1 LRDAL
6 RKINH
11 KSNVLGVC
19 EVAES
24 KAKMLVVD
32 DDPAIR
38 DILSVVLTEIGYEVR
53 AVEDGFAALIEIRKN
68 APDILLSDLN
78 MPGMSGFE
86 LLCVVRHQFP
96 VIHTVAMSS
105 MFSSS
110 EVPSGIAADAFY
122 QKGTGVNSLLRLL
135 QTLPRHDRVS
145 ADHTTVLQP
154 LFPLRDDYVDLGDL
168 HEMISYAECL
178 RMVSMVQS
186 QTISQMREVVC
197 PQCSGLIQAAFEP
210 ISDDGS
216 QSRVKENHS
225 SALPPLHGIHQL
237 DN

>member
-1 LRDAL
+1 MA
-6 RKINH
+6 
-11 KSNVLGVC
+11 
-19 EVAES
+19 AT
-24 KAKMLVVD
+24 KAKVLVVD

-38 DILSVVLTEIGYEVR
+38 DILSAVLTEIGYEVR
-53 AVEDGFAALIEIRKN
+53 AVEDGFTGLIEIRKD

-96 VIHTVAMSS
+96 AIQAVAMSG

-122 QKGTGVNSLLRLL
+122 QKGTGVSSLLRML
-135 QTLPRHDRVS
+135 QTLPCHGRVS
-145 ADHTTVLQP
+145 ADHATVLQP

-168 HEMISYAECL
+168 QEMISYSECL
-178 RMVSMVQS
+178 RMVSIVQS

-197 PQCSGLIQAAFEP
+197 PQCSGLIQAAFEA
-210 ISDDGS
+210 IIDDGS
-216 QSRVKENHS
+216 QSRLKES
-225 SALPPLHGIHQL
+225 RPSTLPPLHGVQRL

>member
-1 LRDAL
+1 
-6 RKINH
+6 
-11 KSNVLGVC
+11 
-19 EVAES
+19 
-24 KAKMLVVD
+24 MLVVD

-38 DILSVVLTEIGYEVR
+38 NILSVVLGEIGYQVR
-53 AVEDGFAALIEIRKN
+53 AVEDGFAALIEIRKD

-96 VIHTVAMSS
+96 AIHTVAMSS

-122 QKGTGVNSLLRLL
+122 QKGTGVTSLLRML
-135 QTLPRHDRVS
+135 QTLPRNGRVL
-145 ADHTTVLQP
+145 ADHATVLQP
-154 LFPLRDDYVDLGDL
+154 LYPIRHDYIDSGEL
-168 HEMISYAECL
+168 HEMLSYSECL

-186 QTISQMREVVC
+186 QTISQMRDIVC
-197 PQCSGLIQAAFEP
+197 PQCSSLIEAAFKP
-210 ISDDGS
+210 IVDEGS
-216 QSRVKENHS
+216 LPRMKESHS
-225 SALPPLHGIHQL
+225 STLLHLHDVQQF

>member
-1 LRDAL
+1 M
-6 RKINH
+6 
-11 KSNVLGVC
+11 
-19 EVAES
+19 AET

-38 DILSVVLTEIGYEVR
+38 DILSVVLAEIGYEVR
-53 AVEDGFAALIEIRKN
+53 AVEDGFAALIEIRKD

-96 VIHTVAMSS
+96 AIQAVAMSS

-110 EVPSGIAADAFY
+110 QVPSGVAADAFY
-122 QKGTGVNSLLRLL
+122 QKGTGVNSLLRML
-135 QTLPRHDRVS
+135 QTLPWHGRVP
-145 ADHTTVLQP
+145 ADQAAVLQP
-154 LFPLRDDYVDLGDL
+154 LFPLREDYVDLGDL

-186 QTISQMREVVC
+186 QTISQMREIVC
-197 PQCSGLIQAAFEP
+197 PQCSGLIQTAFEP
-210 ISDDGS
+210 IVAEGS
-216 QSRVKENHS
+216 QTRLKES
-225 SALPPLHGIHQL
+225 GPTALPPLLAAQQL

>member
-1 LRDAL
+1 MA
-6 RKINH
+6 
-11 KSNVLGVC
+11 
-19 EVAES
+19 AT
-24 KAKMLVVD
+24 KAKVLVVD

-38 DILSVVLTEIGYEVR
+38 DILSAVLTEIGYEVR
-53 AVEDGFAALIEIRKN
+53 AVEDGFTALIEIRKD

-96 VIHTVAMSS
+96 AIQAVAMSG

-122 QKGTGVNSLLRLL
+122 QKGTGVSSLLRML
-135 QTLPRHDRVS
+135 QTLPCHGRVS
-145 ADHTTVLQP
+145 ADHATVLQP

-168 HEMISYAECL
+168 QEMISYSECL
-178 RMVSMVQS
+178 RMVSIVQS

-210 ISDDGS
+210 MIDDAS
-216 QSRVKENHS
+216 QARLKESRPPS
-225 SALPPLHGIHQL
+225 LPPLHGVQRL